1 MISEDS
7 NDYRREL
14 AAARRAV
21 EGLPRDGSPA
31 TLDACWEV
39 CCGDVLIA
47 EENLAA
53 QDRVWENAALAR
65 ELLSM
70 ATYLEGYDSMLD
82 GLRSALARMADALYD
97 HPRLKLSLLEF
108 ELQVIYRLEALC
120 DGESSLSDSV
130 QEQIDF
136 LRRNIARADRGE
148 WTRIE
153 PSGNLKRDP
162 IEWSA
167 GYERVIDE
175 ADEKACALV
184 ADRPRTMGF
193 CFAWWHAK
201 AEVLRADYGL
211 EWRSPA
217 LMNPGV
223 RFD

>member
-21 EGLPRDGSPA
+21 EELPRDGSPA

-120 DGESSLSDSV
+120 DRLHGA
-130 QEQIDF
+130 F
-136 LRRNIARADRGE
+136 CARAVGTED
-148 WTRIE
+148 
-153 PSGNLKRDP
+153 
-162 IEWSA
+162 
-167 GYERVIDE
+167 
-175 ADEKACALV
+175 
-184 ADRPRTMGF
+184 
-193 CFAWWHAK
+193 
-201 AEVLRADYGL
+201 EVLFESTRRAGMMFGFTGAY
-211 EWRSPA
+211 RR
-217 LMNPGV
+217 V
-223 RFD
+223 RVPYDAARVNTICRVKLLSMDESHDLIGEILD